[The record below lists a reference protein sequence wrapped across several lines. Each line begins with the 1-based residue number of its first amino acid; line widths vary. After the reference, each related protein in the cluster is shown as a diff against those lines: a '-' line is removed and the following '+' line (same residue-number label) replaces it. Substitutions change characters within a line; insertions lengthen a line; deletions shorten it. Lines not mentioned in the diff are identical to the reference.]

1 MSTTATMSRRIK
13 WQQTA
18 PPPPRSSRTRRK
30 QPKSTACH
38 HLNNTLHLHHSYEGK
53 LVDQEN
59 VVFPKSDELSKNGEV
74 GFEEGKWR
82 FQAEL
87 LRDECNFL
95 RTEREFALKKLEKN
109 RVKMDRTLRSAVH
122 TLISGKR
129 KILEGK
135 NENAVL
141 EEGIEDLAEKLEEF
155 QMNLRINTS
164 RNLDQE
170 SSVNDYK
177 SKNKSFD
184 VDMLRRKMEGSSKGM
199 LDRVE
204 EDCGPLLS
212 STANS
217 SVPGSASTSKRI
229 DRFLE
234 PSTFSTQQS
243 YQEQVSLEENKCS
256 GRCKAIISRIV
267 EQVRVENE
275 QWSQMQQML
284 ERVRGEMDELQASR
298 EYWEN
303 HAHDLDHEIQSLR
316 RAVREWRKKAL
327 SFENKAN
334 GLQVELT
341 SLKGA
346 FQKSKTE
353 LNLDQN
359 TKVGLV
365 PDLCSVS
372 LRKQLDKEKHESF
385 SLFGN
390 GDEELNKEESVKI
403 MPTQDLPAIS
413 LAKHLAK
420 EKLHRLKEIRR
431 ADKGSK
437 EELFASG
444 RRKSRMCSNGLVAP
458 KRSPLIDIGNS
469 KAYSRVNL

>member
-1 MSTTATMSRRIK
+1 MERVGLKR
-13 WQQTA
+13 
-18 PPPPRSSRTRRK
+18 
-30 QPKSTACH
+30 
-38 HLNNTLHLHHSYEGK
+38 
-53 LVDQEN
+53 
-59 VVFPKSDELSKNGEV
+59 KNG
-74 GFEEGKWR
+74 
-82 FQAEL
+82 
-87 LRDECNFL
+87 
-95 RTEREFALKKLEKN
+95 EREFALKKLEKN
-109 RVKMDRTLRSAVH
+109 RVKMERTLRSAVH

-129 KILEGK
+129 KICEGK

-155 QMNLRINTS
+155 QLNLRINTS

-170 SSVNDYK
+170 NSVSDYRSK
-177 SKNKSFD
+177 SKS
-184 VDMLRRKMEGSSKGM
+184 
-199 LDRVE
+199 LD
-204 EDCGPLLS
+204 
-212 STANS
+212 
-217 SVPGSASTSKRI
+217 
-229 DRFLE
+229 E
-234 PSTFSTQQS
+234 P
-243 YQEQVSLEENKCS
+243 VSLEDNKCS

-284 ERVRGEMDELQASR
+284 GRVRGEMDELQASR
-298 EYWEN
+298 EFWEN

-334 GLQVELT
+334 GLQVELS
-341 SLKGA
+341 SLKGE

-353 LNLDQN
+353 LNSDQN

-372 LRKQLDKEKHESF
+372 LRKQLDKEKNESC
-385 SLFGN
+385 SLLEN
-390 GDEELNKEESVKI
+390 ANEELNKERVEI

-413 LAKHLAK
+413 LAKQLAR
-420 EKLHRLKEIRR
+420 EKLRRLKENRR
-431 ADKGSK
+431 VNKGSK

-444 RRKSRMCSNGLVAP
+444 RRKSHTCSNGLMAP